1 MSHLNS
7 KRGGCVDV
15 FRSYLVSDAQF
26 VGEPEIPVLNA
37 TEAFPSNLIPF
48 SQAVSSK
55 SYDSWV
61 HFYEDDVK
69 FERIWNNPKRY
80 LHLLNKFRGVITPDF
95 SVYRD
100 MPKVM
105 QEWNIYRS
113 RAFGYA
119 LQKQGSEVIA
129 NLRFGSPQTYG
140 TTCLGVPQNASFAVG
155 THGVMKNKED
165 RRFFKDGLD
174 YAVKRLKP
182 KTIIV
187 YGTAP
192 DEVFLRLK
200 NSGIQIIQF
209 ESMFSQKHRAEK

>member
-1 MSHLNS
+1 MPHLNS

-15 FRSYLVSDAQF
+15 FRSYLVSDAYF
-26 VGEPEIPVLNA
+26 VGDPEIPALNA
-37 TEAFPSNLIPF
+37 NESFPTKLIPF

-61 HFYEDDVK
+61 HFYVDDIK

-80 LHLLNKFRGVITPDF
+80 LQLLNKFQGVITPDF

-119 LQKQGSEVIA
+119 LQKQGNEVIV
-129 NLRFGSPQTYG
+129 NLRFGSSQTYD
-140 TTCLGVPQNASFAVG
+140 TACLGVPKNACFAVG
-155 THGVMKNKED
+155 THGIMKNRED
-165 RRFFKDGLD
+165 KLSFKDGLD
-174 YAVKRLKP
+174 YAVQRLKP

-187 YGTAP
+187 YGTVKN
-192 DEVFLRLK
+192 EVFLK
-200 NSGIQIIQF
+200 HINSGIKIIQF
-209 ESMFSQKHRAEK
+209 ESTFSQKHRMEK